1 MPRLAENSLVKK
13 EMTKIKSC
21 TKKYRKAVR
30 SYYKASSTLG
40 KYRGK
45 DAKRRAT
52 LYKKTQKANEKADE
66 IKHDCDEHRV
76 HLESMMREGKV
87 VKEETKTQIQKL
99 FSTLGKDEMEW
110 SSNTSSFKSALQ

>member
-1 MPRLAENSLVKK
+1 M
-13 EMTKIKSC
+13 
-21 TKKYRKAVR
+21 R
-30 SYYKASSTLG
+30 SYYKASSILG

-52 LYKKTQKANEKADE
+52 LYKKTQKSNEKAEE
-66 IKHDCDEHRV
+66 IKNDCNEHRT
-76 HLESMMREGKV
+76 HLESMLSEGKV

-110 SSNTSSFKSALQ
+110 SSNTSSFNSALQ